1 MTIRCLICNSSAV
14 LSQQEARTIAL
25 LIGALEGF
33 LKGVQSPDI
42 ASGHTVASPL
52 GHTLRIIAEGISGV
66 ESNWADVQGFIRENR
81 KFHFMGMSAS
91 VCAAGRCSAA
101 YPRNHRPM
109 AELNGG
115 PGAPQAFRPS
125 P

>member
-14 LSQQEARTIAL
+14 LSQQEAQTIAL

-81 KFHFMGMSAS
+81 KFHFMGHERL
-91 VCAAGRCSAA
+91 CLRC
-101 YPRNHRPM
+101 
-109 AELNGG
+109 
-115 PGAPQAFRPS
+115 GALFSSLSTES
-125 P
+125 PPDG